1 MAIFKSQHTMMSVIV
16 KWNNFIIV
24 ECLIIHGVN
33 NIKEERPQYDFHNTT
48 THSDYI
54 IDYVSVTQM

>member
-1 MAIFKSQHTMMSVIV
+1 MMSIIV